1 MYGYVKNIR
10 LGVMKKSVLLLFFA
24 GCVATGI
31 FGIGRKIPMNRVNDL
46 GQREG
51 YWRDSLGEGITHE
64 LYYKGG
70 KKDGLFKCF
79 IRNELFLFG
88 EYTADNMSG
97 TWYMFGDEGEL
108 RCTIDSIEFN
118 KDSIYTGY
126 PCCRIFCKYKCH
138 SIDYYPSGA
147 VKSEGYMVCDE
158 EFEIEIWEIG
168 EWKYYDESGNLI
180 KTKDYGDRRTP

>member
-1 MYGYVKNIR
+1 
-10 LGVMKKSVLLLFFA
+10 MKKSVLLLFFA

-51 YWRDSLGEGITHE
+51 YWRDSVGGGFVYD

-70 KKDGLFKCF
+70 KKDGLYKRFY
-79 IRNELFLFG
+79 RNKLFLFG
-88 EYTADNMSG
+88 EYTADNISG

-108 RCTIDSIEFN
+108 RCTIDSIELN

-126 PCCRIFCKYKCH
+126 CRIFVNINVIVLIIIQVEPLRAKDIWCVTKSLRLRFGK
-138 SIDYYPSGA
+138 SG
-147 VKSEGYMVCDE
+147 
-158 EFEIEIWEIG
+158 
-168 EWKYYDESGNLI
+168 SGNI
-180 KTKDYGDRRTP
+180 TTSPGI

>member
-1 MYGYVKNIR
+1 
-10 LGVMKKSVLLLFFA
+10 MKKSVLLLFFA

-31 FGIGRKIPMNRVNDL
+31 FGIGCKIPMNRVNDF

-79 IRNELFLFG
+79 SRNDLFVLG
-88 EYTADNMSG
+88 EYTADNISG
-97 TWYMFGDEGEL
+97 TWYVFGDEGEL
-108 RCTIDSIEFN
+108 VSIHNSIEFS

-126 PCCRIFCKYKCH
+126 PCCRIFYKYKCYR
-138 SIDYYPSGA
+138 IDYYPSGA
-147 VKSEGYMVCDE
+147 VKSEGYRVCDE
-158 EFEIEIWEIG
+158 DFMVDFWEIG

>member
-1 MYGYVKNIR
+1 
-10 LGVMKKSVLLLFFA
+10 MKKSVLLLFFA
-24 GCVATGI
+24 GCVAIGI
-31 FGIGRKIPMNRVNDL
+31 LGIGRKIPMNRVNDL

-126 PCCRIFCKYKCH
+126 PCCRIFRKYKCYCT
-138 SIDYYPSGA
+138 DYYPGGG
-147 VKSEGYMVCDE
+147 VEKEGYMVCDE

-180 KTKDYGDRRTP
+180 KTKGYGDRRTP

>member
-1 MYGYVKNIR
+1 
-10 LGVMKKSVLLLFFA
+10 MKKSVLLLFFA

-79 IRNELFLFG
+79 SRNDLFVLG
-88 EYTADNMSG
+88 EYTADNISG
-97 TWYMFGDEGEL
+97 TWYVFGDEGEL
-108 RCTIDSIEFN
+108 VIPRLLARS
-118 KDSIYTGY
+118 
-126 PCCRIFCKYKCH
+126 
-138 SIDYYPSGA
+138 
-147 VKSEGYMVCDE
+147 
-158 EFEIEIWEIG
+158 
-168 EWKYYDESGNLI
+168 
-180 KTKDYGDRRTP
+180 

>member
-1 MYGYVKNIR
+1 
-10 LGVMKKSVLLLFFA
+10 MKKSVLLLFFA

-79 IRNELFLFG
+79 SRNDLFVLG
-88 EYTADNMSG
+88 EYTADNISG
-97 TWYMFGDEGEL
+97 TWYVFGDEGEL
-108 RCTIDSIEFN
+108 VSIHNSIEFS

-126 PCCRIFCKYKCH
+126 PCCRIFYKYKCYR
-138 SIDYYPSGA
+138 IDYYPGGG
-147 VKSEGYMVCDE
+147 VEKEGYMVCDE

-168 EWKYYDESGNLI
+168 KWKYYDESGNLI

>member
-1 MYGYVKNIR
+1 
-10 LGVMKKSVLLLFFA
+10 MKKSVLLLFFA
-24 GCVATGI
+24 GCVATGS

-46 GQREG
+46 WQREG

-88 EYTADNMSG
+88 EYTADNISG

-108 RCTIDSIEFN
+108 RCTIDSIELN

-126 PCCRIFCKYKCH
+126 CRIFCNFLTSSFFYIFCH
-138 SIDYYPSGA
+138 YFSI
-147 VKSEGYMVCDE
+147 
-158 EFEIEIWEIG
+158 FF
-168 EWKYYDESGNLI
+168 L
-180 KTKDYGDRRTP
+180 

>member
-1 MYGYVKNIR
+1 
-10 LGVMKKSVLLLFFA
+10 
-24 GCVATGI
+24 
-31 FGIGRKIPMNRVNDL
+31 MNRVNDL

-79 IRNELFLFG
+79 SRNDLFVLG
-88 EYTADNMSG
+88 EYTADNISG
-97 TWYMFGDEGEL
+97 TWYVFGDEGEL
-108 RCTIDSIEFN
+108 VSIHNSIEFS

-126 PCCRIFCKYKCH
+126 PCCRIFYKYKYYR
-138 SIDYYPSGA
+138 IDYYPSGA

-158 EFEIEIWEIG
+158 DFMVDFWEIG
-168 EWKYYDESGNLI
+168 EWKYYDEAGNLI
-180 KTKDYGDRRTP
+180 KTKDYGDRRIP

>member
-1 MYGYVKNIR
+1 
-10 LGVMKKSVLLLFFA
+10 MKKSVLLLFFA

-79 IRNELFLFG
+79 IRNELFLLG

-108 RCTIDSIEFN
+108 RCTIDSIELN

-126 PCCRIFCKYKCH
+126 PCCRIFVNISVIVLIIIRAEALKRKDIWCVMKSLRLRFGK
-138 SIDYYPSGA
+138 SG
-147 VKSEGYMVCDE
+147 
-158 EFEIEIWEIG
+158 
-168 EWKYYDESGNLI
+168 SGNI
-180 KTKDYGDRRTP
+180 TTSPGI

>member
-1 MYGYVKNIR
+1 
-10 LGVMKKSVLLLFFA
+10 MKKSVLLLFFA
-24 GCVATGI
+24 GCVAIGI

-88 EYTADNMSG
+88 NTQRIICPAHGMYLEMKGS
-97 TWYMFGDEGEL
+97 W
-108 RCTIDSIEFN
+108 SIL
-118 KDSIYTGY
+118 SI
-126 PCCRIFCKYKCH
+126 R
-138 SIDYYPSGA
+138 
-147 VKSEGYMVCDE
+147 
-158 EFEIEIWEIG
+158 
-168 EWKYYDESGNLI
+168 
-180 KTKDYGDRRTP
+180 

>member
-1 MYGYVKNIR
+1 
-10 LGVMKKSVLLLFFA
+10 MKKSVLLLFFA

-79 IRNELFLFG
+79 SRNDLFVLG
-88 EYTADNMSG
+88 EYTADNISG
-97 TWYMFGDEGEL
+97 TWYVFGDEGEL
-108 RCTIDSIEFN
+108 VSIHNSIEFS
-118 KDSIYTGY
+118 KDSIYTVLTEFYRIVNTNQLPFISKYIPCAGY
-126 PCCRIFCKYKCH
+126 IIRCVFP
-138 SIDYYPSGA
+138 
-147 VKSEGYMVCDE
+147 
-158 EFEIEIWEIG
+158 
-168 EWKYYDESGNLI
+168 
-180 KTKDYGDRRTP
+180 

>member
-1 MYGYVKNIR
+1 
-10 LGVMKKSVLLLFFA
+10 MKKSVLLLFFA

-88 EYTADNMSG
+88 EYTADNNQ
-97 TWYMFGDEGEL
+97 YYDIYIYRKFG
-108 RCTIDSIEFN
+108 N
-118 KDSIYTGY
+118 KDTPCIYY
-126 PCCRIFCKYKCH
+126 PC
-138 SIDYYPSGA
+138 
-147 VKSEGYMVCDE
+147 
-158 EFEIEIWEIG
+158 
-168 EWKYYDESGNLI
+168 
-180 KTKDYGDRRTP
+180 

>member
-1 MYGYVKNIR
+1 
-10 LGVMKKSVLLLFFA
+10 MKKSVLLLFFA

-70 KKDGLFKCF
+70 KKDGLYKRFY
-79 IRNELFLFG
+79 RNKLFLFG
-88 EYTADNMSG
+88 EYTADNISG
-97 TWYMFGDEGEL
+97 TWYVFGDEGEL
-108 RCTIDSIEFN
+108 VSIHNSIEFS

-126 PCCRIFCKYKCH
+126 PCCRIFYKYKCYR
-138 SIDYYPSGA
+138 IDYYPSGA

-158 EFEIEIWEIG
+158 DFMVDFWEIG
-168 EWKYYDESGNLI
+168 EWKYYDEAGNLI
-180 KTKDYGDRRTP
+180 KTEDYGNL

>member
-1 MYGYVKNIR
+1 
-10 LGVMKKSVLLLFFA
+10 MKKSVLLLFFA

-97 TWYMFGDEGEL
+97 LVVIFPLPDFPNL
-108 RCTIDSIEFN
+108 ISNSSSHTI
-118 KDSIYTGY
+118 
-126 PCCRIFCKYKCH
+126 
-138 SIDYYPSGA
+138 YPSLLTAPLG
-147 VKSEGYMVCDE
+147 
-158 EFEIEIWEIG
+158 
-168 EWKYYDESGNLI
+168 
-180 KTKDYGDRRTP
+180 

>member
-1 MYGYVKNIR
+1 
-10 LGVMKKSVLLLFFA
+10 MKKSVLLLFFA
-24 GCVATGI
+24 GCVAIGI

-79 IRNELFLFG
+79 SRNDLFVLG

-97 TWYMFGDEGEL
+97 TGQY
-108 RCTIDSIEFN
+108 
-118 KDSIYTGY
+118 IYGVL
-126 PCCRIFCKYKCH
+126 PNF
-138 SIDYYPSGA
+138 
-147 VKSEGYMVCDE
+147 
-158 EFEIEIWEIG
+158 
-168 EWKYYDESGNLI
+168 L
-180 KTKDYGDRRTP
+180 

>member
-1 MYGYVKNIR
+1 
-10 LGVMKKSVLLLFFA
+10 MKKSVLLLFFA

-51 YWRDSLGEGITHE
+51 YWRDSVGGGFVYD

-70 KKDGLFKCF
+70 KKDGLYKRFY
-79 IRNELFLFG
+79 RNKLFLFG
-88 EYTADNMSG
+88 EYTADNISG

-108 RCTIDSIEFN
+108 RCTIDSIELN

-126 PCCRIFCKYKCH
+126 CRIFCK
-138 SIDYYPSGA
+138 
-147 VKSEGYMVCDE
+147 
-158 EFEIEIWEIG
+158 
-168 EWKYYDESGNLI
+168 
-180 KTKDYGDRRTP
+180 

>member
-1 MYGYVKNIR
+1 
-10 LGVMKKSVLLLFFA
+10 MKKSVLLLFFA

-126 PCCRIFCKYKCH
+126 PCCRIFCKGEFYQFNLSSCIRQQN
-138 SIDYYPSGA
+138 SLTAQFVSFSLSNLANIFYPPPI
-147 VKSEGYMVCDE
+147 
-158 EFEIEIWEIG
+158 FTII
-168 EWKYYDESGNLI
+168 NLCLL
-180 KTKDYGDRRTP
+180 

>member
-1 MYGYVKNIR
+1 
-10 LGVMKKSVLLLFFA
+10 
-24 GCVATGI
+24 
-31 FGIGRKIPMNRVNDL
+31 MNRVNDL

-126 PCCRIFCKYKCH
+126 PCCRIFRKYKCYCT
-138 SIDYYPSGA
+138 DYYPGGG
-147 VKSEGYMVCDE
+147 VEKEGYMVCDE

-168 EWKYYDESGNLI
+168 EWKYYDEAGNLI
-180 KTKDYGDRRTP
+180 KTEDYGDRRTP

>member
-1 MYGYVKNIR
+1 MN
-10 LGVMKKSVLLLFFA
+10 KSVLLLFFA
-24 GCVATGI
+24 GCVAIGI
-31 FGIGRKIPMNRVNDL
+31 FGICRKIPMNRVNDL

-79 IRNELFLFG
+79 SRNDLFVLG
-88 EYTADNMSG
+88 EYTADNISG
-97 TWYMFGDEGEL
+97 TWYVFGDEGEL
-108 RCTIDSIEFN
+108 VSIHNSIEFS

-126 PCCRIFCKYKCH
+126 PCCRIFYKYKCYR
-138 SIDYYPSGA
+138 IDYYPSGA

-158 EFEIEIWEIG
+158 DFMVDFWEIG

-180 KTKDYGDRRTP
+180 KTKYYGDRRTP